1 MKDDDDQE
9 DAPVAVSDVQV
20 EDSMGIN
27 NNENAA
33 ADVVKLH
40 DVED

>member
-1 MKDDDDQE
+1 MKDDADQE
-9 DAPVAVSDVQV
+9 DAVAVSDVQV
-20 EDSMGIN
+20 EDSTGVN

-33 ADVVKLH
+33 ADVVELH

>member
-1 MKDDDDQE
+1 MKDDADQE
-9 DAPVAVSDVQV
+9 DAVAVSDVQV
-20 EDSMGIN
+20 ENSTGVN

-33 ADVVKLH
+33 ADVVELH